1 MAEDVNGKLERD
13 GIPGYTASMFPI
25 SDDNPATTTP
35 VVCWLLIASC
45 VGVFIYQLTLG
56 LATAQGEAFIFS
68 YGLVPSRLFGGAG
81 APVLS
86 DAPIPEATLV
96 TSMFLHGGILH
107 LAGNMLFLWIFGDNV
122 EGAMGHVRF
131 LVFYLLTGIAAAL
144 TQGFMDVNSQIPMVG
159 ASGAISG
166 VLGAYLLLYPT
177 ANVRVLLF
185 LGVVLTSFRI
195 PAVIVL
201 GLWFVFQVLSS
212 QMAPDGQEGGVAFW
226 AHIGGFVAGMLL
238 VWIFVRR
245 TSGPWEDR
253 NRARWLR

>member
-1 MAEDVNGKLERD
+1 MLPV
-13 GIPGYTASMFPI
+13 

-45 VGVFIYQLTLG
+45 VGVFVYQLSLG
-56 LATAQGEAFIFS
+56 LDTPQGEAFILS
-68 YGLVPSRLFGGAG
+68 YGLVPGRVFGGLDGPAMSG
-81 APVLS
+81 APM
-86 DAPIPEATLV
+86 AEATLF

-107 LAGNMLFLWIFGDNV
+107 LGFNMLFLWIFGDNV

-131 LVFYLLTGIAAAL
+131 LMFYLLTGLAAAL
-144 TQGFMDVNSQIPMVG
+144 TQGFMDVNSQVPMVG

-201 GLWFVFQVLSS
+201 GLWFALQVLSS

-226 AHIGGFVAGMLL
+226 AHIGGFVAGMVL

-245 TSGPWEDR
+245 TTSPWEDR
-253 NRARWLR
+253 YRARWLR